1 MTPIAIP
8 YAKTDNQDLRFAL
21 RSIDKYV
28 PDNYVVLIGDK
39 PDWYKGTAYPYPD
52 KGPKE
57 INIIRKVLYASSI
70 FSNFILTNDDIFWLR
85 EGYIYLYHEGTLR
98 DKHNLVQ
105 NGYRRKIEATANL
118 IGWDA
123 LFCDCHAPMWVNDLD
138 YKKVYAY
145 VKAEVLSKS
154 LYGNNMSEKT
164 VLFERYQDLKINQP
178 LRLHEIEAKLQGRQF
193 FSVGDKGMNFDMGVY
208 LQSLFPEKSQY
219 EI

>member
-1 MTPIAIP
+1 MTPIVIP

-39 PDWYKGTAYPYPD
+39 PEWYKGAAYPYPD

-57 INIIRKVLYASSI
+57 INIIRKVLYACELFPI
-70 FSNFILTNDDIFWLR
+70 FVFTNDDIFWLR
-85 EGYIYLYHEGTLR
+85 GGDIPAYHEGTLR
-98 DKHNLVQ
+98 EKQVSITNQ
-105 NGYRRKIEATANL
+105 YRRKIEATAKV

-123 LFCDCHAPMWVNDLD
+123 LFYDSHAPMWVRAKSYIQA
-138 YKKVYAY
+138 YKDVRT
-145 VKAEVLSKS
+145 EVLSKS
-154 LYGNNMSEKT
+154 LHGHIAAVNPQRW
-164 VLFERYQDLKINQP
+164 VDLKINQP